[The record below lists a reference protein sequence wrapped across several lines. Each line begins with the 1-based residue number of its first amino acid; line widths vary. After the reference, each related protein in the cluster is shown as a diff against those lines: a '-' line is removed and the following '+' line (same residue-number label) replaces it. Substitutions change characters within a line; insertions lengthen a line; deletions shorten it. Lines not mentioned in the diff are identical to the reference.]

1 MHTHNYHTEDMSI
14 VKTVTHWIVNIAK
27 RYKGE
32 GIKSI
37 HHKMDIYLLAE
48 AHHQLNGKKSPG
60 VDGVTKAEYGKN
72 LSERLKN
79 LLSEVCAQVYR
90 AVPVKRAWI
99 PKENG
104 EFRGLGIPAHEDK
117 VLQKAVVMLVG
128 PVFEI
133 EFHNGSFGFRPGRNC
148 HQAVRALDK
157 AIYEGHYWIID
168 MDIRKY
174 FDSIPHGPLLE
185 MFRNRIKD
193 GVLNRLILGWLKAG
207 VLDEG
212 NWEESKEGTPQG
224 GIISPLLANLYLH
237 EVLDKWI
244 ENVVK
249 PRLLGS
255 VKLVRFADD
264 AVLCFTREDDARSV
278 MEVLGK
284 RLGKYGLELHPEK
297 TKLIDYR
304 PKKDGGKVKSETFD
318 FLGFTFYWGKSQKGK
333 SVSKLK
339 TMKKRFRAK
348 LKEIGEWCRD
358 NRHQPV
364 AKQQKELKVKLE
376 GHIRYYGMTHNFR
389 SVRGFIAEAERQWWK
404 WLNRRGSPKR
414 VTWEK
419 FREKKKLRPWAVARI
434 VHSLGR
440 EEAPVS
446 EYTPYLI

>member
-1 MHTHNYHTEDMSI
+1 MSI

-185 MFRNRIKD
+185 MFRNRIKPEYGD
-193 GVLNRLILGWLKAG
+193 SAGRRCPNALFCKGFQLEAAALN
-207 VLDEG
+207 
-212 NWEESKEGTPQG
+212 
-224 GIISPLLANLYLH
+224 
-237 EVLDKWI
+237 
-244 ENVVK
+244 
-249 PRLLGS
+249 
-255 VKLVRFADD
+255 
-264 AVLCFTREDDARSV
+264 
-278 MEVLGK
+278 
-284 RLGKYGLELHPEK
+284 
-297 TKLIDYR
+297 
-304 PKKDGGKVKSETFD
+304 
-318 FLGFTFYWGKSQKGK
+318 
-333 SVSKLK
+333 
-339 TMKKRFRAK
+339 
-348 LKEIGEWCRD
+348 
-358 NRHQPV
+358 
-364 AKQQKELKVKLE
+364 
-376 GHIRYYGMTHNFR
+376 
-389 SVRGFIAEAERQWWK
+389 
-404 WLNRRGSPKR
+404 
-414 VTWEK
+414 
-419 FREKKKLRPWAVARI
+419 
-434 VHSLGR
+434 
-440 EEAPVS
+440 
-446 EYTPYLI
+446 